1 MTKATATKAITA
13 MLLGALAS
21 CMPAVTTA
29 LPVSRPNQK
38 EAALAAE
45 IYQQINDYRRIH
57 AAKDLQRHAALDHL
71 AQQHSE
77 FLRTNR
83 GKFSIHGSNVSHY
96 GFESRALAAQQFYHM
111 NQVGENVAS
120 SSFHGSTTAMAAH
133 LVGLWD
139 HSPNHN
145 SNLRNS
151 WTYTGIG
158 IIEDRD
164 GMVFATQMFSS
175 YKAPMQRDMLNS
187 LRVH

>member
-1 MTKATATKAITA
+1 MTKRFVTKAMTA
-13 MLLGALAS
+13 ALLNTLAS
-21 CMPAVTTA
+21 CMPAVTTD
-29 LPVSRPNQK
+29 LPVSKPNQP
-38 EAALAAE
+38 EAAIAAQL
-45 IYQQINDYRRIH
+45 YQGINAYRREHGAI
-57 AAKDLQRHAALDHL
+57 DLQRHAALDHL

-77 FLRTNR
+77 FLRSNR
-83 GKFSIHGSNVSHY
+83 GRFSIYGSNVSHY

-120 SSFHGSTTAMAAH
+120 TPSHGTATAAR
-133 LVGLWD
+133 LVSLWA
-139 HSPNHN
+139 HSPNHE
-145 SNLRNS
+145 SNMRYG

-158 IIEDRD
+158 VVEDRD

>member
-1 MTKATATKAITA
+1 MVSYFRAIGQLSAGRPT
-13 MLLGALAS
+13 LAV
-21 CMPAVTTA
+21 AGT
-29 LPVSRPNQK
+29 
-38 EAALAAE
+38 
-45 IYQQINDYRRIH
+45 H
-57 AAKDLQRHAALDHL
+57 
-71 AQQHSE
+71 
-77 FLRTNR
+77 
-83 GKFSIHGSNVSHY
+83 GKST
-96 GFESRALAAQQFYHM
+96 
-111 NQVGENVAS
+111 
-120 SSFHGSTTAMAAH
+120 TTAMAAH
-133 LVGLWD
+133 LVGLWV